1 MGAKRRMKYGD
12 IVKKEEI
19 INLLSLEGEQLRRLY
34 CLSDKIR
41 EDYVGNEV
49 HLRAI
54 IEFSNYCCKNCL
66 YCGLRRENKK
76 LKRYRMSPQ
85 EIIQTAFNA
94 IELGY
99 QTIVLQSGED
109 PGYQR
114 EDIIDIIKEIKKNGA
129 AVTLS
134 LGERPRGDY
143 FLFKEA
149 GADRYLLKHEAAFSG
164 LFTKIKP
171 DSSQKKRLNCLI
183 WLKELGYEVGAGNI
197 VGLPGQTLDNIA
209 EDIMFMKNMDID
221 MAGIGPLIPHD
232 ETPFAGIKTIDPD
245 LVLKTIAITR
255 LILRDINLP
264 ATTAMD
270 TLMKN
275 GREEALKVGANV
287 LMLDVTPAEYRQY
300 YDIYPR
306 KGTMELEEAKKLISK
321 LGRVPG
327 KSTGGRVKRVKDPD

>member
-1 MGAKRRMKYGD
+1 MNYKD

-19 INLLSLEGEQLRRLY
+19 IYLLSLKGKPLRRLY
-34 CLSDKIR
+34 CLADKIR
-41 EDYVGNEV
+41 EDHVGNEV

-54 IEFSNYCCKNCL
+54 IEFSNFCRKNCL
-66 YCGLRRENKK
+66 YCGLRRENKI

-85 EIIQTAFNA
+85 EIIQTAFKV
-94 IELGY
+94 IKLGY

-109 PGYQR
+109 PGYPR
-114 EDIIDIIKEIKKNGA
+114 EDIVNIIREIKGYGA

-134 LGERPRGDY
+134 LGERTKEDY

-149 GADRYLLKHEAAFSG
+149 GADRYLLKHEAACPD
-164 LFTKIKP
+164 LFKRIKP
-171 DSSQKKRLNCLI
+171 DSSQEKRLRCLI

-197 VGLPGQTLDNIA
+197 VGFPGQTLEDIA
-209 EDIMFMKNMDID
+209 EDIIFMKNMDID
-221 MAGIGPLIPHD
+221 MAGIGPLIPHN
-232 ETPFAGIKTIDPD
+232 ETPFAGMKTIDPD
-245 LVLKTIAITR
+245 LVLKTLAITR
-255 LILRDINLP
+255 LILNDINLP

-287 LMLDVTPAEYRQY
+287 LMLDVTPAEYKRY

-327 KSTGGRVKRVKDPD
+327 KGKGDRRVKGKNIV